1 MCGKYVKFYFIA
13 VRTEKLFANDG
24 SDVHIK
30 YGGKNK
36 NILKFAIDFEHN
48 IQFCCFNFYE
58 SNLIIFSF

>member
-30 YGGKNK
+30 YGGKIK
-36 NILKFAIDFEHN
+36 I
-48 IQFCCFNFYE
+48 Y
-58 SNLIIFSF
+58 